1 MGLVDWR
8 HWCVLPPLV
17 GLGKC
22 SGELEGSWE
31 LSVKTFAAIIY
42 FGNGIYLHLKIRF
55 LKNAW
60 LRGEFVAL
68 HQAVVAAD
76 FE

>member
-1 MGLVDWR
+1 M
-8 HWCVLPPLV
+8 
-17 GLGKC
+17 
-22 SGELEGSWE
+22 
-31 LSVKTFAAIIY
+31 KTFAVIIY

-55 LKNAW
+55 LKNDL
-60 LRGEFVAL
+60 LRVGSEAL

>member
-1 MGLVDWR
+1 MKAFDV
-8 HWCVLPPLV
+8 
-17 GLGKC
+17 
-22 SGELEGSWE
+22 
-31 LSVKTFAAIIY
+31 IIY

-55 LKNAW
+55 LKNE
-60 LRGEFVAL
+60 LLMVDFEAL

>member
-1 MGLVDWR
+1 MASVRLAPSGG
-8 HWCVLPPLV
+8 P
-17 GLGKC
+17 GKMFRGSC
-22 SGELEGSWE
+22 EGSWE

-42 FGNGIYLHLKIRF
+42 FGNGIYLRLKIRF